1 MTAIIARRLLDKENR
16 RGLGRI
22 WLDRR
27 VERQFENASV
37 AVEQV
42 ALEIDLHA
50 GVARLPDKIID
61 PGERRRIGPQELPAK
76 NALITEDAD
85 LVGAAFRG
93 KLASLEASTGMEPT
107 VEPIDR
113 FEAATGAVALTAEAR
128 VGGRVSTL
136 FSRDPTKR
144 TGCGTTL
151 KPAQRRQ
158 PSSGVGME
166 RPRRHLRLTLND
178 GQIGTYRRGRHGS
191 CDFVLANRA

>member
-136 FSRDPTKR
+136 FSRNPTRR
-144 TGCGTTL
+144 TRCCAT
-151 KPAQRRQ
+151 P
-158 PSSGVGME
+158 E
-166 RPRRHLRLTLND
+166 
-178 GQIGTYRRGRHGS
+178 IGTGVSPQAASGWSARAAISGS
-191 CDFVLANRA
+191 RSMTVR